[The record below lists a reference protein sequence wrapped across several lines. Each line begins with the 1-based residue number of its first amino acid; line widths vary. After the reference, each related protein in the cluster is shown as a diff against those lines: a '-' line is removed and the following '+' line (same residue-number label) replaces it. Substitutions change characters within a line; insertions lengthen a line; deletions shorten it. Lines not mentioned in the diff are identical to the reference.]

1 MIERRPIVPAQE
13 KDDSRSGRLCQ
24 RTFDRRYGFALDLL
38 LGEDVVAEFSIGGS
52 VGGLGTIGRA

>member
-24 RTFDRRYGFALDLL
+24 RTFDRRYGSALELFLGGDVVVEFTIVAPVCG
-38 LGEDVVAEFSIGGS
+38 LGEGD
-52 VGGLGTIGRA
+52 RC

>member
-1 MIERRPIVPAQE
+1 MG
-13 KDDSRSGRLCQ
+13 DSRSGRLRQ

-38 LGEDVVAEFSIGGS
+38 LGGDVVAEFSISGS